1 MSNTIFTK
9 SGMAFRAG
17 KRKQG
22 VGAWDAEAHRRHLAA
37 LSRRSTPAGFREPP
51 APRRAKDGADR
62 KNERG
67 DI

>member
-1 MSNTIFTK
+1 MASAIFTK
-9 SGMAFRAG
+9 SGMAFRSK

-22 VGAWDAEAHRRHLAA
+22 VGAWDADAHRRHLAA
-37 LSRRSTPAGFREPP
+37 LGRLSIPAWFRPDLP
-51 APRRAKDGADR
+51 PRRPRDGYDR